1 MRYTDTEQKAIYYP
15 ALNITIPN
23 STANRAYRK
32 YVIPYLNEGNVIAEY
47 KEDVQSPETLPII
60 EGSTDTEKLDSV
72 ISVLRSKGIA
82 L

>member
-1 MRYTDTEQKAIYYP
+1 MRYTNKAKTTIHYP

-23 STANRAYRK
+23 DTANRAYRK

>member
-1 MRYTDTEQKAIYYP
+1 MKYIDTEQTAIYYP

-32 YVIPYLNEGNVIAEY
+32 YVIPYLNDSNVIAEY
-47 KEDVQSPETLPII
+47 IEDVPIPETLPII
-60 EGSTDTEKLDSV
+60 EGTTDTEKLDSV
-72 ISVLRSKGIA
+72 ISVLRNKGIA

>member
-1 MRYTDTEQKAIYYP
+1 MRYVDTEQKAIYYP
-15 ALNITIPN
+15 ALNKTIPN
-23 STANRAYRK
+23 DTANRAYRK

-47 KEDVQSPETLPII
+47 KEDVPSPETLPII
-60 EGSTDTEKLDSV
+60 EGTTDTEKIDSV

>member
-1 MRYTDTEQKAIYYP
+1 MRYLDTEQTAIYYP

-23 STANRAYRK
+23 NTTNRAYRK
-32 YVIPYLNEGNVIAEY
+32 YVIPYLNGGNVIAEY

-60 EGSTDTEKLDSV
+60 EGTTDTEKLDSV
-72 ISVLRSKGIA
+72 ISVLRNKGIA

>member
-1 MRYTDTEQKAIYYP
+1 MRYIDTEQTAIYYP
-15 ALNITIPN
+15 ALNTTIPN
-23 STANRAYRK
+23 TATNRAYRK
-32 YVIPYLNEGNVIAEY
+32 YVIPYLNDGNVIAEY

-60 EGSTDTEKLDSV
+60 EGTTDTEKLDSI

>member
-1 MRYTDTEQKAIYYP
+1 MRYTDTEQTSIYYP

-23 STANRAYRK
+23 NATNRAYRK
-32 YVIPYLNEGNVIAEY
+32 YVIPYLNEGNSIEEY
-47 KEDVQSPETLPII
+47 TEDVQLPETLPII
-60 EGSTDTEKLDSV
+60 EGTTDTEKLDSV